1 MKRKAVAAWSGTG
14 LEGTGSLTTQ
24 SGTLNNTP
32 LTFKTRFT
40 SEDGRAGTNPEELIA
55 AAHAGCFTM
64 QLSFFIVEAGHTAD
78 LLTTEATVEVGPK
91 EGGGFIMSNIHLDL
105 TGKVTG
111 MSAEKFYEL
120 AEKAKS
126 ECIISHALRS
136 VPMTLH
142 SHFEA

>member
-14 LEGTGSLTTQ
+14 LEGAGSLTTQ

-40 SEDGRAGTNPEELIA
+40 SEDGRAGTNPEELIG

-64 QLSFFIVEAGHTAD
+64 QLSFYIVEAGHTAD

-91 EGGGFIMSNIHLDL
+91 EGGGFILSNIHLDL

-126 ECIISHALRS
+126 GCIISHALRS